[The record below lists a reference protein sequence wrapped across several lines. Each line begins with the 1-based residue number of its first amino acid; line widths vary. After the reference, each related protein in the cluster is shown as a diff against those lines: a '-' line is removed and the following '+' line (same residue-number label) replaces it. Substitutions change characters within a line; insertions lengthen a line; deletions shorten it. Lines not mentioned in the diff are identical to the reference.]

1 MEDKYAKRIG
11 DLQKVSNKSR
21 KFGSSKEYFYV
32 RLQYPDGEEK
42 EHLFT
47 ENEVFKACQRAQ
59 INPEDLLKVSRFRD
73 LTD

>member
-11 DLQKVSNKSR
+11 DLQKVSNKAR

-32 RLQYPDGEEK
+32 RLQSPNGEEN
-42 EHLFT
+42 EYLFT
-47 ENEVFKACQRAQ
+47 ENEIFQARKRAQ
-59 INPEDLLKVSRFRD
+59 INPEDLLKLSRFRD